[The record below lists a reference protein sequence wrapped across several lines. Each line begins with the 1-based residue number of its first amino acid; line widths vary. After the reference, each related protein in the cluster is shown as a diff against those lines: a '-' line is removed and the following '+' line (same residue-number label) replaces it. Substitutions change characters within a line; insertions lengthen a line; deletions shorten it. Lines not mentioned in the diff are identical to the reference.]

1 MCSSDLSV
9 ASYAVAI
16 GQRLGLTGERIL
28 RLRRAAFLHDIGKI
42 GVRSEVLV
50 KPARLTDAE
59 FEEIK
64 AHPGLGAR
72 ILAQANL
79 DEEAGWVIAHH
90 ERIDGA
96 GYPNRLRGDEIPLEA
111 RILFV
116 ADSFEAMTS
125 DRPYRDGRE
134 TPEALDELRRCS
146 STQFDPDVVDA
157 LIALVESGDL
167 AVLAVR
173 GEHGPALK
181 PPSVA

>member
-1 MCSSDLSV
+1 
-9 ASYAVAI
+9 
-16 GQRLGLTGERIL
+16 
-28 RLRRAAFLHDIGKI
+28 
-42 GVRSEVLV
+42 
-50 KPARLTDAE
+50 
-59 FEEIK
+59 
-64 AHPGLGAR
+64 
-72 ILAQANL
+72 
-79 DEEAGWVIAHH
+79 VIAHH

-146 STQFDPDVVDA
+146 GTQFDHDVVDA
-157 LIALVESGDL
+157 LIALVESGEL

-173 GEHGPALK
+173 GEHGAAVK